1 MLELY
6 KMETKSFNLT
16 NFHYVRKILLLIGFG
31 FFLPDFIVGQKPS
44 LYKEIIQ
51 FIPSDLDKANQLA
64 EKYLKKALK
73 NQVDSSIAKANYALG
88 LIYYYKDQHIISSKY
103 YQNALN
109 QEYSKTHIDFSEK
122 CLNNLGV
129 NYEILGKLEKSLTA
143 YQQSLKIAEKRKDS
157 FGIAQTWLNIAL
169 LKSKAGDN
177 KSALILNQ
185 KAQDYFLKIEN
196 KEYIG
201 LTYLN
206 ASVYYNSL
214 DKLKAIE
221 NTLKGKII
229 FEHIKDTFNLIK
241 SYSNLTLIYL
251 DTKDFEK
258 AEYYFNYANN
268 LSDKFETHAFKSSIL
283 NHGIE
288 LYMQKKNLAQA
299 MVLLKKSES
308 NLSKYPN
315 TEIKTQ
321 LLTLKVKLAVFEGN
335 LPTFEQKFKE
345 YEEAN
350 KQLIAYN
357 FNSNYE
363 EWSIFYEKEK
373 LTKSIKYL
381 TTLNKIKSKTMIIY
395 TVIIIFLV
403 LVLILLVILYL
414 KLRDSYRKIFHLNN
428 VPHFKLVQ
436 DKITP
441 DTDGNDQ
448 KLYSLFLEIQQL
460 MENEKF
466 YLKPGITVSDISTA
480 MTSNDKYISLSIN
493 KFARMN
499 FNQYINTLRIQEAK
513 ILLLET
519 NHESTVQKVA
529 KACGFGNSSSFIR
542 TFKQVTGL
550 TPAFYVTLSKEIP

>member
-1 MLELY
+1 MF
-6 KMETKSFNLT
+6 K
-16 NFHYVRKILLLIGFG
+16 KILLLIAFG
-31 FFLPDFIVGQKPS
+31 FFLPDNIIGQKPS
-44 LYKEIIQ
+44 SFQEIIQ

-73 NQVDSSIAKANYALG
+73 KQVDSSIAKANYVLG

-129 NYEILGKLEKSLTA
+129 NYEILGKLDKSLNA
-143 YQQSLKIAEKRKDS
+143 YQQSLKMAEKRKDS
-157 FGIAQTWLNIAL
+157 FSIAQTWLNIAL

-177 KSALILNQ
+177 KTALFLNQ
-185 KAQDYFLKIEN
+185 KAQNYFLKIEN

-229 FEHIKDTFNLIK
+229 FENIKDTFNLIK
-241 SYSNLTLIYL
+241 SYSNLSSINL
-251 DTKDFEK
+251 DLKDFEK
-258 AEYYFNYANN
+258 AEYYFNYANS
-268 LSDKFETHAFKSSIL
+268 LSDKFETYAFKSSIL

-288 LYMQKKNLAQA
+288 LYMRKKNLSEALL
-299 MVLLKKSES
+299 LLKKSEN

-315 TEIKTQ
+315 TEFKSR
-321 LLTLKVKLAVFEGN
+321 LLTLKVKLAAFEGN
-335 LPTFEQKFKE
+335 LPKFEQYFKV

-350 KQLIAYN
+350 KQLIADN

-373 LTKSIKYL
+373 LTKSINHL
-381 TTLNKIKSKTMIIY
+381 STLNKIKSKTMIIY
-395 TVIIIFLV
+395 SVIIIFLV
-403 LVLILLVILYL
+403 LVLILLFILYL
-414 KLRDSYRKIFHLNN
+414 KLRDSYRKLFQLNHA
-428 VPHFKLVQ
+428 PLLKPVQ
-436 DKITP
+436 DYIAP
-441 DTDGNDQ
+441 DSDGNDQ
-448 KLYSLFLEIQQL
+448 KLYSLFLEIQLL

-466 YLKPGITVSDISTA
+466 YLKTSITISDLSTA

-513 ILLLET
+513 KLLIET
-519 NHESTVQKVA
+519 KKESAIYEIA

>member
-1 MLELY
+1 M
-6 KMETKSFNLT
+6 
-16 NFHYVRKILLLIGFG
+16 
-31 FFLPDFIVGQKPS
+31 
-44 LYKEIIQ
+44 
-51 FIPSDLDKANQLA
+51 
-64 EKYLKKALK
+64 
-73 NQVDSSIAKANYALG
+73 
-88 LIYYYKDQHIISSKY
+88 
-103 YQNALN
+103 
-109 QEYSKTHIDFSEK
+109 
-122 CLNNLGV
+122 

-157 FGIAQTWLNIAL
+157 FGIAQTWINIAL

-177 KSALILNQ
+177 KTALILNQ

-241 SYSNLTLIYL
+241 SYSNLTFIYL
-251 DTKDFEK
+251 DLKDFEK
-258 AEYYFNYANN
+258 AEYYFNYTNS
-268 LSDKFETHAFKSSIL
+268 LSDKFKTYAFKSSIL
-283 NHGIE
+283 NSGIE

-381 TTLNKIKSKTMIIY
+381 TTLNKIKSNTMIIY

-414 KLRDSYRKIFHLNN
+414 KLRDSYKKIFQLNN
-428 VPHFKLVQ
+428 IPHFKLVQ
-436 DKITP
+436 DKIIP

-519 NHESTVQKVA
+519 NHESTIQEVA

-550 TPAFYVTLSKEIP
+550 TPAFYVTLSKEIT

>member
-16 NFHYVRKILLLIGFG
+16 NYHYVRKILLLIGFG
-31 FFLPDFIVGQKPS
+31 FFLPGNIIGQKSSS
-44 LYKEIIQ
+44 LQEIIQ

-73 NQVDSSIAKANYALG
+73 NQVDSSIAKANYVLG

-109 QEYSKTHIDFSEK
+109 QEYSKTHADFSEK

-129 NYEILGKLEKSLTA
+129 NYEILGKLDKSLTA

-157 FGIAQTWLNIAL
+157 FGISQTWLNIAL

-177 KSALILNQ
+177 KTALILNQ
-185 KAQDYFLKIEN
+185 KAQDFFLKIEN

-229 FEHIKDTFNLIK
+229 FENIKDTFNLIK
-241 SYSNLTLIYL
+241 SYSNLSSINL
-251 DTKDFEK
+251 DLKDFQK

-268 LSDKFETHAFKSSIL
+268 LSDKFETYAFKSSIL

-350 KQLIAYN
+350 KQLIADN
-357 FNSNYE
+357 FNSNYK

-414 KLRDSYRKIFHLNN
+414 KLRDSYRKIFHLNKISD
-428 VPHFKLVQ
+428 FKLVQ

-448 KLYSLFLEIQQL
+448 KLYSLFLEIQLL
-460 MENEKF
+460 MENEEF
-466 YLKPGITVSDISTA
+466 YLKPGITISDISTA

-519 NHESTVQKVA
+519 NHESTVQEVA

>member
-16 NFHYVRKILLLIGFG
+16 NYHYVRKILLLIGFG
-31 FFLPDFIVGQKPS
+31 FFLPGNIIGQKSSS
-44 LYKEIIQ
+44 LQEIIQ

-73 NQVDSSIAKANYALG
+73 NQVDSSIAKANYVLG

-109 QEYSKTHIDFSEK
+109 QEYSKTHADFSEK

-129 NYEILGKLEKSLTA
+129 NYEILGKLDKSLTA

-157 FGIAQTWLNIAL
+157 FGISQTWLNIAL

-177 KSALILNQ
+177 KTALILNQ
-185 KAQDYFLKIEN
+185 KAQDFFLKIEN

-229 FEHIKDTFNLIK
+229 FENIKDTFNLIK
-241 SYSNLTLIYL
+241 SYSNLSSINL
-251 DTKDFEK
+251 DLKDFQK

-268 LSDKFETHAFKSSIL
+268 LSDKFETYAFKSSIL

-308 NLSKYPN
+308 NLSKYSN

-350 KQLIAYN
+350 KQLIADN
-357 FNSNYE
+357 FNSNYK

-414 KLRDSYRKIFHLNN
+414 KLRDSYRKIFHLNKISD
-428 VPHFKLVQ
+428 FKLVQ

-466 YLKPGITVSDISTA
+466 YLKPGITISDISTA

-519 NHESTVQKVA
+519 NHESTVQEVA

>member
-1 MLELY
+1 
-6 KMETKSFNLT
+6 METKSFNLT
-16 NFHYVRKILLLIGFG
+16 NYHYVRKILLLIGFG
-31 FFLPDFIVGQKPS
+31 FFLPGNIIGQKS
-44 LYKEIIQ
+44 SSFQEIIQ

-73 NQVDSSIAKANYALG
+73 KQVDSSIAKANYVLG

-109 QEYSKTHIDFSEK
+109 QEYSKTHADFSEK

-129 NYEILGKLEKSLTA
+129 NYEILGKLDKSLTA

-157 FGIAQTWLNIAL
+157 FGISQTWLNIAL

-177 KSALILNQ
+177 KTALFLNQ
-185 KAQDYFLKIEN
+185 KAQNFFLKIEN

-229 FEHIKDTFNLIK
+229 FENIKDTFNLIK
-241 SYSNLTLIYL
+241 SYSNLSSINL
-251 DTKDFEK
+251 DLKDFQK
-258 AEYYFNYANN
+258 AEYYFNYANS
-268 LSDKFETHAFKSSIL
+268 LSDKFETYAFKSSIL

-350 KQLIAYN
+350 KQLIADN

-414 KLRDSYRKIFHLNN
+414 KLRDSYRKIFHLNKISD
-428 VPHFKLVQ
+428 FKLVQ

-466 YLKPGITVSDISTA
+466 YLKPGITISDISTA

-519 NHESTVQKVA
+519 NHESTVQEVA